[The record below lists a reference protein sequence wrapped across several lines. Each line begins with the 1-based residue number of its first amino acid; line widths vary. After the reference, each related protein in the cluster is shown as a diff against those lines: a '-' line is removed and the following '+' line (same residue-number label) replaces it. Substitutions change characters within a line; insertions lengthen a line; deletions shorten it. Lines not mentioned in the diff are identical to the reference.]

1 MFKGQ
6 RTRGADGVNPCP
18 RAGKDLCLSLPPWR
32 QLKAV
37 MPCIIALKTSDVAKS
52 VIGIQRRKVQWNKS
66 NTGNIKACFEWLVGF
81 RCQAGC
87 VMEANSVPAL
97 RTFLTHAQDD
107 CNALFQSTL
116 PTMTLCGLMCF
127 M

>member
-37 MPCIIALKTSDVAKS
+37 MPCIIALKTSDGAKVLLEFREGKFS
-52 VIGIQRRKVQWNKS
+52 GTRVIQGTSRRVLN
-66 NTGNIKACFEWLVGF
+66 GWLDLD
-81 RCQAGC
+81 AK
-87 VMEANSVPAL
+87 
-97 RTFLTHAQDD
+97 QDVSWRQT
-107 CNALFQSTL
+107 LFQ
-116 PTMTLCGLMCF
+116 P
-127 M
+127 